1 MTHTDTDAD
10 IHTGIQDD
18 HIEEKTLI
26 FSVGHRCTS
35 ASLIKEMKMKFESY
49 PFDWVVS
56 KLEVVMHCL
65 ETKFK
70 HYLNPAKYKRIDNS
84 HTFNRMDKIKF
95 HICYESITNNHYYN
109 TFGMNDGDDE
119 TSTYEHG
126 LALTHHNILDHSQEG
141 YFQRC
146 VARFQ
151 RVLASPKRKFYLY
164 THPLLGE
171 LDFASSHGNILC
183 LFLWF
188 IEAMQKF
195 TQNSYG
201 IFFILVRDYDNPNTI
216 EVLFQCDEA
225 VVFIMHVNYKLIDGG
240 GVYSGNFYNEQYTML
255 TTIEKVIRE
264 QS

>member
-1 MTHTDTDAD
+1 MTDAD
-10 IHTGIQDD
+10 IHVGIQDD
-18 HIEEKTLI
+18 RAEEKTII

-35 ASLIKEMKMKFESY
+35 ASLIKEINMKFESY

-70 HYLNPAKYKRIDNS
+70 HYLNRSNYERIERSQTYNRVDN
-84 HTFNRMDKIKF
+84 IKC
-95 HICYESITNNHYYN
+95 HICYESITKNHYYDKFIKN
-109 TFGMNDGDDE
+109 GSTNNV
-119 TSTYEHG
+119 STYEHG
-126 LALTHHNILDHSQEG
+126 LALTHHDILDNAQEG

-171 LDFASSHGNILC
+171 VDFARSHATILC
-183 LFLWF
+183 LFLQF
-188 IEAMQKF
+188 IDTMQKF

-216 EVLFQCDEA
+216 EVMFQSDEA
-225 VVFIMHVNYKLIDGG
+225 VVFIMHVNSKLVDGG
-240 GVYSGNFYNEQYTML
+240 GVYSGSFYNEQYTML
-255 TTIEKVIRE
+255 TTIERVIRE
-264 QS
+264 QSAT